1 MGCTTRDKSI
11 RNKRRLRSIP
21 PAMPVKIEENLCDDR
36 RNGVVVEPSSVA
48 SKPIRL
54 LEGGGGSAE
63 EKPKEREKDSEEQ
76 PEEADWGYCTE
87 DQLEDLLLKNLEYVY
102 KEAVCKITTLG
113 YTAEEALK
121 GMLRNGHCYGSS
133 DVLSNIVNNSLAY
146 LNSGCSDCFD
156 ESDIAFGEL
165 KQLEQYVL
173 TGLVCLLRQVR
184 PQLSKGDAMWCLL
197 MSDLNVGRASTL
209 EIPVLPP
216 GDEKTMSKPNGNG
229 SSPATVISM
238 PSPIRPSCS
247 SSSFVPVTA
256 TSEPCRMCAETKKT
270 SGLNLAQ
277 AGTAAVD
284 TSSSA
289 QKGFTFDAGTSHAPS
304 TTTTHFIPSS
314 GLSPSMKRALLKK
327 NAAALFSARF
337 LSDRKSKS
345 DLCSRSADNNSECL
359 VPTSGV
365 QNIQS
370 GSGNFSDKNR
380 VLTGDLIHTE
390 NAAHATSAGTAGTEL
405 SLGIASTVDV
415 GQNQYRGETGNC
427 QDIVGAILGS
437 LEHMGITEKSDG
449 IDQRNEM
456 MLKLMH
462 QIRDLEMQLK
472 ERIEW
477 AHQKAMQAAR
487 KLSKDFAE
495 LKTLRME
502 RDETL
507 RLKKDKQAREDNTMK
522 RLSEM
527 ENDLRKASG
536 DVDRANS
543 AVRRLETENAEVRA
557 EMEASKLS
565 AAESVATCQEIAK
578 REKKCLKRVQ
588 ALEKQESRLQDE
600 ICEEKQKIAQL
611 QKELSLIR
619 DLQKE
624 MEAKWKQEE
633 KAKEVAIAQAEE
645 ERRAKD
651 AAEASARRREEAL
664 HRKTEMNF
672 QRHKDDIERLEQ
684 ELARLKATAE
694 SSQPSGRPNAPYA
707 VTGNSVKSLKEMSA
721 RLHRELQEL
730 QESSQREGNSDRQ
743 CVMCKREEVSVV
755 FLPCAHQVVCV
766 KCNDLHEKKGLTDCP
781 SCTIPIQRRINVY
794 GVSS

>member
-1 MGCTTRDKSI
+1 
-11 RNKRRLRSIP
+11 
-21 PAMPVKIEENLCDDR
+21 MPVKIEEKLSDDR
-36 RNGVVVEPSSVA
+36 RNGVVVEPDSSA
-48 SKPIRL
+48 SKPIRM
-54 LEGGGGSAE
+54 LEGGSGSGE

-76 PEEADWGYCTE
+76 AEEADWGYCTE
-87 DQLEDLLLKNLEYVY
+87 DQLEDLLLKQLEYVY
-102 KEAVCKITTLG
+102 KEAGCKITALG
-113 YTAEEALK
+113 YTTEQAHKA
-121 GMLRNGHCYGSS
+121 MLRNGHCYGSS
-133 DVLSNIVNNSLAY
+133 DVISNIVNNSLAY

-156 ESDIAFGEL
+156 ESDTPFREIKEL
-165 KQLEQYVL
+165 EKYVL
-173 TGLVCLLRQVR
+173 TGLVYLLRQVR

-197 MSDLNVGRASTL
+197 MSDLHVGRASTL
-209 EIPVLPP
+209 EIPSLPS
-216 GDEKTMSKPNGNG
+216 GDEKPISKPIGNG
-229 SSPATVISM
+229 PSLSTSISM
-238 PSPIRPSCS
+238 PSPIRPPCS
-247 SSSFVPVTA
+247 SPSFVPVNT
-256 TSEPCRMCAETKKT
+256 TSEPCRMCAETKKL

-284 TSSSA
+284 TSTSA
-289 QKGFTFDAGTSHAPS
+289 QKGFTFDAGTSHTHS
-304 TTTTHFIPSS
+304 TNTTHFSPNAV
-314 GLSPSMKRALLKK
+314 LTPSMKLALLKK
-327 NAAALFSARF
+327 NAAALFSGRL

-345 DLCSRSADNNSECL
+345 DVCSQSVDSNSECL
-359 VPTSGV
+359 APASGV
-365 QNIQS
+365 QNIQT
-370 GSGNFSDKNR
+370 GSGNFSAKNQ
-380 VLTGDLIHTE
+380 VLTGDLIHTDP
-390 NAAHATSAGTAGTEL
+390 AVDASSVVTAGTEL

-437 LEHMGITEKSDG
+437 LEHMGITEKSDV

-487 KLSKDFAE
+487 KLSKDLAE
-495 LKTLRME
+495 LKTLRTE

-507 RLKKDKQAREDNTMK
+507 HLKKDKQALEDTTMK

-536 DVDRANS
+536 QVDRANS
-543 AVRRLETENAEVRA
+543 AVRKLETENAEVRA

-565 AAESVATCQEIAK
+565 AAESVATCHEIAK

-588 ALEKQESRLQDE
+588 TWEKQESKLRDE
-600 ICEEKQKIAQL
+600 ICDEKQKIAQL

-624 MEAKWKQEE
+624 METKCKQEE
-633 KAKEVAIAQAEE
+633 KAKEGATAQAEE

-684 ELARLKATAE
+684 ELARLKVTAE
-694 SSQPSGRPNAPYA
+694 SSQPNSRPNAPYA
-707 VTGNSVKSLKEMSA
+707 VNGANVKSLKEMNA
-721 RLHRELQEL
+721 RMRHELQEL
-730 QESSQREGNSDRQ
+730 QESSQREGNRDRK
-743 CVMCKREEVSVV
+743 CVMCMSEEVSVV

-766 KCNDLHEKKGLTDCP
+766 KCNEKQGLTDCP

-794 GVSS
+794 GVSSKG